1 MGSFGLTNG
10 FGWDSITAPNMM
22 NYGMGM
28 GQGFLGQPG
37 MGQFLLGQ
45 SQNNMAQLHGLS
57 LQQVAQLAQTQN
69 LAASGQTLGQS
80 QSLIGQ
86 GQSPMGQPQTQT
98 VPQAQNFFVN
108 GTKVSENEDSQQK
121 QP

>member
-22 NYGMGM
+22 NYGMSM
-28 GQGFLGQPG
+28 GQGLLGQPG

-69 LAASGQTLGQS
+69 LAAFGQTLGQS
-80 QSLIGQ
+80 QNLMGQ
-86 GQSPMGQPQTQT
+86 GQTQTQT

-108 GTKVSENEDSQQK
+108 ETKVSENEDSKQK

>member
-22 NYGMGM
+22 NYGMSM
-28 GQGFLGQPG
+28 GQGLLGQPG
-37 MGQFLLGQ
+37 LGQFLMGQ

-69 LAASGQTLGQS
+69 L
-80 QSLIGQ
+80 IGQ
-86 GQSPMGQPQTQT
+86 GQSPMGQPQTPT
-98 VPQAQNFFVN
+98 IPQAQNFFVN
-108 GTKVSENEDSQQK
+108 GTKVSENDDTQQK